1 MLVEERHVEEGV
13 DMGWHRRHRGETEAP
28 ETSQLVR
35 ECSAFLTGTLARE
48 HALHCEMVR
57 DWEWVNLLAHGSV
70 GQLQEV
76 ARDRLLPPPTNP
88 YDERWHGA
96 VAFLAGELLRAIRN
110 GSLSLDQVQHD
121 VLVPLELEMA
131 NVGSRAASPV
141 RTVRRVLEDLQ
152 LRPPIGGETTG
163 C

>member
-1 MLVEERHVEEGV
+1 
-13 DMGWHRRHRGETEAP
+13 MGWHRRNRVETDAP
-28 ETSQLVR
+28 DTSPLVR
-35 ECSAFLTGTLARE
+35 ECSAFLCGTLARE
-48 HALHCEMVR
+48 HAERCEMVR
-57 DWEWVNLLAHGSV
+57 DWEWVNLLAHGSLP
-70 GQLQEV
+70 QLQAI

-96 VAFLAGELLRAIRN
+96 VAFLAGELLRVVRA
-110 GSLSLDQVQHD
+110 GSMSLDGMQHD
-121 VLVPLELEMA
+121 VLIPLELEMA

-152 LRPPIGGETTG
+152 LRPPIGGERG